1 MEEVLESG
9 PQPGVPGVS
18 PTPPPQDR
26 QTTPRPAVV
35 RTRAGIWGLAQIKA
49 LPPNIQLVPP
59 RSQLSSKGLRVFRSG
74 LPQANMKEI
83 VCLTI
88 HTHPAISRHR
98 WACTR
103 DSDPFCAQGRNKAGL
118 AGRRRETAKEE
129 QDHCHETTRSCSDGL
144 PLGTRRQPFIH

>member
-1 MEEVLESG
+1 
-9 PQPGVPGVS
+9 
-18 PTPPPQDR
+18 
-26 QTTPRPAVV
+26 
-35 RTRAGIWGLAQIKA
+35 
-49 LPPNIQLVPP
+49 
-59 RSQLSSKGLRVFRSG
+59 
-74 LPQANMKEI
+74 MKEMF
-83 VCLTI
+83 CLTI

-144 PLGTRRQPFIH
+144 PLGTRRQPFIHLIITAMGLGY